1 MKLRNRIIE
10 SIKLHIISDR
20 KFGLLLS
27 GGLDSSILAY
37 EISKLGLDIR
47 AFTIKTRNHN
57 EDYVNA
63 KKVG

>member
-1 MKLRNRIIE
+1 M
-10 SIKLHIISDR
+10 
-20 KFGLLLS
+20 S

-63 KKVG
+63 KKLANDLNIPISEIKLDMDKKYI